1 MSENPLLQV
10 VSAAEAARLWYLHPS
25 TVKKALVTRRNPLEW
40 RMTGRDYLVSVR
52 SMERR
57 YGKCPQQAELDKT
70 LSH

>member
-1 MSENPLLQV
+1 MDENPLLQV
-10 VSAAEAARLWYLHPS
+10 VTAAEAARLWYLHPD

-57 YGKCPQQAELDKT
+57 YGKCPQESALAKT
-70 LSH
+70 LSR